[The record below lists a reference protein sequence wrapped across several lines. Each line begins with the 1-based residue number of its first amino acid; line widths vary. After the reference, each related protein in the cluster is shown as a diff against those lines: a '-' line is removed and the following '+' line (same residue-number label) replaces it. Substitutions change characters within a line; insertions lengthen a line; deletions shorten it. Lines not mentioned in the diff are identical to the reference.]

1 MSMSTRML
9 GVDPSSSLAART
21 RHPALL
27 LNAMGAAGIRWTDLQ
42 RTRGM
47 PPSWVSTL
55 LAYAPLHATVAH
67 IMHVHPLRYDL
78 DTAVD
83 KALQP
88 ASRSWLASLLG
99 FAPPRRI
106 APPSFTMPICAMRDS
121 LDLAPDMAA
130 AVTIAQPPAQVAGS
144 DGSDVCANPIAT
156 LEVRTL
162 QGLVRGLSFRQRTLE
177 RFRAQLEPHRW
188 VIPADVLAEYAVGV
202 ESHAALTPLG
212 RGHAIQPSLPGGELF
227 EKCRQ
232 PVAAMYERD
241 AKDAADSDADVEDLH
256 LQLLHNDVGIFPAL
270 EPNSPVDAEALTSM
284 LLSLPAGGA
293 FRSGSRH
300 LWSGLVAWVRANFA
314 QASAADDAST
324 AFDKRCHRVPFPVR
338 VLVTVLP
345 EARIHDPVVEQPR
358 LMFDES
364 IEGGLGGFR
373 GSSQPSRFSM
383 RGHSRPS
390 GSVAHGRILLRA
402 WQEELLLAWRHALP
416 DPGSVVAVAPE
427 TVSDVAGVQRHAAA
441 SLRSSL
447 RVRYEF
453 AGFGFSSGFLTL
465 KMPVLKWNYH
475 VDIIN
480 PSTGAVHTLP
490 PGIAPVASPHA
501 DDPLT
506 LLSDVLAAGPPQ
518 PYRPPVAVVAREV
531 LRVSEPEPAG
541 ATGSALVPV
550 TPASE
555 AAPPPVQSLALLR
568 TGSLPVSAM

>member
-1 MSMSTRML
+1 MPISNMML
-9 GVDPSSSLAART
+9 GADPASSLAART

-42 RTRGM
+42 RTRGI

-55 LAYAPLHATVAH
+55 MAYVPLHATVAH
-67 IMHVHPLRYDL
+67 IMHMHPLRYDSAL
-78 DTAVD
+78 DTAVNT
-83 KALQP
+83 ALQP
-88 ASRSWLASLLG
+88 AGKSRPWLASLLG
-99 FAPPRRI
+99 LAPPRRL
-106 APPSFTMPICAMRDS
+106 APPSFTMPICAMRDGV
-121 LDLAPDMAA
+121 DLAQDMAA
-130 AVTIAQPPAQVAGS
+130 AVTIVQPPAQVAGS
-144 DGSDVCANPIAT
+144 DGSDVCASPIAT

-162 QGLVRGLSFRQRTLE
+162 RGLVRGLSFRQRTLE

-188 VIPADVLAEYAVGV
+188 GIPADVLAEYAVGV

-212 RGHAIQPSLPGGELF
+212 QGHAIQPALPGYDLF

-232 PVAAMYERD
+232 PVADLGEHD
-241 AKDAADSDADVEDLH
+241 TKNAADSDSGVEDLH
-256 LQLLHNDVGIFPAL
+256 LQLLHNDVGNIPAL
-270 EPNSPVDAEALTSM
+270 EPNSPVDAEAFTSM
-284 LLSLPAGGA
+284 LSSLPAGGA

-300 LWSGLVAWVRANFA
+300 LWSGLMAWVRANFA
-314 QASAADDAST
+314 QARTSDDALP
-324 AFDKRCHRVPFPVR
+324 AFDKRCHRAPFPVR

-358 LMFDES
+358 LMFDKA

-441 SLRSSL
+441 SLRNSL
-447 RVRYEF
+447 RVRYEL
-453 AGFGFSSGFLTL
+453 AGIEVSTGSLSGFLSPL
-465 KMPVLKWNYH
+465 ELKWNYH

-490 PGIAPVASPHA
+490 PGIAPLASPHA
-501 DDPLT
+501 DDPMT

-531 LRVSEPEPAG
+531 LRVSEPEA
-541 ATGSALVPV
+541 
-550 TPASE
+550 AS
-555 AAPPPVQSLALLR
+555 R
-568 TGSLPVSAM
+568 T